1 MQKRVMRLLCLFVC
15 AVWVIG
21 GLGAQPV
28 WAEAVRVDIGLH
40 PAEVFMDVKNI
51 KPGDTVT
58 SALTIKN
65 SGNTDITY
73 VSKAEFSSGRK
84 DFYELLSLEVAE
96 GERTL
101 YKGLLSGFTGFPAGK
116 LKQGEEKTLQVT
128 VGVPYEAGNEYQGAG
143 AVYLFVF
150 TASAA
155 TNPGGPDGPD
165 RPDRPDR
172 PGEPPTGGDGGSGGS
187 PPGTP
192 SGGSTAPSDPVE
204 EPPYPDSPAA
214 PPDDTPNITEEPP
227 AVPST
232 PELPPQASKKN
243 PPASSTGIPLPN
255 TASPWFNVLML
266 SAGTMVASCFG
277 LWRVGRLK

>member
-65 SGNTDITY
+65 SGNTDIRY

-101 YKGLLSGFTGFPAGK
+101 YKGLLSGFTSFPAGK

-165 RPDRPDR
+165 RPDRPY
-172 PGEPPTGGDGGSGGS
+172 EPPTGGDGGSGGS

-255 TASPWFNVLML
+255 TASPWFNVLVL